1 MRKRKWDER
10 SSLERTA
17 CTAVLLSALRN
28 LHKVCLD
35 MELEREDKR
44 PSEAQYQNAMRH
56 AGAAIAMCSGGA
68 S

>member
-1 MRKRKWDER
+1 MKKRKWAER
-10 SSLERTA
+10 SSLERTT

-44 PSEAQYQNAMRH
+44 PSEAQYQHAMRH
-56 AGAAIAMCSGGA
+56 ASAAIAMCNGSA

>member
-1 MRKRKWDER
+1 MRKRKWADR

-35 MELEREDKR
+35 MELERENQR
-44 PSEAQYQNAMRH
+44 PSETQYQNAMRH
-56 AGAAIAMCSGGA
+56 ASAAIAMCSGGA